1 MNHPWSDRAGALA
14 YEFKRRIAWRFW
26 STRAEKRQ
34 RLRGDTRLG
43 YLMLGHGM
51 TYSGS
56 ARYPLEDGFSDVAE
70 WVYAGSD
77 EVGFDVKAFATGSLA
92 EPINHGDIHRQLCF
106 VYRDNLVHF
115 FWFLRWLANEG
126 IDPVAYL
133 VGKGRLLPTYHSS
146 GLYATLYVSGCAS
159 WSDADRLATSAA
171 CKKILYD
178 VECEHVGQ
186 DIAEL
191 RALIPEEADPV
202 TREAVRILVRTTR
215 KLYRHIPRAAGA
227 IERVFEQTSGDVSLE
242 DREMLGLVLKGR
254 LACLSGFGPRPYG
267 REDVERLLGYCG
279 ERGIHVE
286 LSVIN
291 GPDLHVIG
299 GSALNIARAE
309 IVAKRGLA
317 GRVPFLVSKVLVDS
331 APHTSRHREVVRRY
345 ESVVDR
351 FLAEG
356 RLREPAIPFVSRH
369 GRIVSTVEDVRHEVL
384 HLLDEVYDFQEMCR
398 TAIRHGMRWVVMG
411 LSGEQSAGRRVVR
424 ANLMDAAMSHGAGDF
439 LLASTDVETAR
450 SRQEREA
457 LTAALSLDARAMG
470 LGAMGSGMFVRSLEG
485 QRAAWES
492 ALEVCRMRHEFE
504 REPSH
509 PVTVS

>member
-1 MNHPWSDRAGALA
+1 
-14 YEFKRRIAWRFW
+14 
-26 STRAEKRQ
+26 
-34 RLRGDTRLG
+34 
-43 YLMLGHGM
+43 MLGHGM

-56 ARYPLEDGFSDVAE
+56 ARYPIEDGFDDVAE

-92 EPINHGDIHRQLCF
+92 EPVNHGDIHRQLCF

-115 FWFLRWLANEG
+115 FWFIRWLAREG
-126 IDPVAYL
+126 IDPAAYL

-146 GLYATLYVSGCAS
+146 GLYATLYISGCAS

-178 VECEHVGQ
+178 VEREHVKQ

-191 RALIPEEADPV
+191 RALVPEEADPV
-202 TREAVRILVRTTR
+202 TREAVRILVRTAR

-227 IERVFEQTSGDVSLE
+227 IERVFEQTSGDVSIE
-242 DREMLGLVLKGR
+242 DREMLGQVLKGR
-254 LACLSGFGPRPYG
+254 LVCLSGFGPRPYG
-267 REDVERLLGYCG
+267 REDVERLLGYCR

-309 IVAKRGLA
+309 IIAKKGLA
-317 GRVPFLVSKVLVDS
+317 GRVPFLVSKVLIDS

-345 ESVVDR
+345 EAVVDR

-369 GRIVSTVEDVRHEVL
+369 GKLVTTAEDVRHEVL

-398 TAIRHGMRWVVMG
+398 TGIRHGMQWVVMG

-424 ANLMDAAMSHGAGDF
+424 ANLMDAAMSNGAGGF
-439 LLASTDVETAR
+439 LFASTDVEAAR

-457 LTAALSLDARAMG
+457 LMVALSRDARVLG
-470 LGAMGSGMFVRSLEG
+470 LAAMGSGVFLRSLEG
-485 QRAAWES
+485 LRAAWES
-492 ALEVCRMRHEFE
+492 AIESCRTRCELEQ
-504 REPSH
+504 EPSH
-509 PVTVS
+509 LVGVS